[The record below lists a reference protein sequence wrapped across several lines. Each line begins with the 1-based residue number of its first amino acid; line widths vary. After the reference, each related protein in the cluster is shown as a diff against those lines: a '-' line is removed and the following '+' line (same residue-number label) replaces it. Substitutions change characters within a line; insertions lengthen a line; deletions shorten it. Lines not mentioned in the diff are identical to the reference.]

1 MKSVLAVADGGAA
14 LEATIRMA
22 GHVAGVTQGQLDVLH
37 VRDAL
42 SLQGRLGDA
51 ALTDGGSAMVM
62 EASQRS
68 DEARAVTARAAFDK
82 LAASLPQAR
91 FLDRE
96 GDEASMVAAW
106 GRVSDVIVVGRPG
119 SDASKPEPPHVRA
132 AIFESARPVLVVP
145 PHWEPRPIS
154 HALVTWNGSA
164 QAARAVG
171 YAVPLL
177 AHAAKVTV
185 LSVGAPGERAPTSFV
200 VAYLARHGII
210 AAGAEFD
217 AGTGSARARGRA
229 LLGHVDTLGADL
241 LVMGA
246 YGEQGLLRFLGLG
259 GATGKVIA
267 ACKVPILLAR

>member
-1 MKSVLAVADGGAA
+1 MIGRSTGDSPNMKAVLAVADGGAA
-14 LEATIRMA
+14 LEATIRTA
-22 GHVAGVTQGQLDVLH
+22 GHLAQLAQGQLDVLH

-42 SLQGRLGDA
+42 SLHGRLADA
-51 ALTDGGSAMVM
+51 ALTDGGTDMVM

-68 DEARAVTARAAFDK
+68 DDARAVTARSAFDQ
-82 LAASLPQAR
+82 LAAGMPQAR
-91 FLDRE
+91 FLDRQ

-119 SDASKPEPPHVRA
+119 SDAAKPEPPHVRA
-132 AIFESARPVLVVP
+132 AIFDSARPVN
-145 PHWEPRPIS
+145 

-164 QAARAVG
+164 QAARAAG

-177 AHAAKVTV
+177 ARAGKVTV
-185 LSVGAPGERAPTSFV
+185 LSVGPVGKRAPTSFV
-200 VAYLARHGII
+200 VAYLARHGVT
-210 AAGAEFD
+210 ATSAEFD

-229 LLGHVDTLGADL
+229 LLGQVDALGADL

-259 GATGKVIA
+259 GATGKGLESCNGPV
-267 ACKVPILLAR
+267 LLAR